1 MRLVITENW
10 GNELRLVRIADL
22 RHCLIEAFERLE
34 LPRED
39 AEQVAEVLLDSE
51 LRGHESH
58 GVHLIGI
65 LADAYRSGM
74 NPQPS
79 IRVLRETEGAL
90 LLEGDH
96 SYVVGAIRGMSWCIE
111 RARERKGMAVAGVRS
126 SQPIV
131 LGFYARMAAEAGLI
145 GFACANA
152 IPMVAPPGGRTPT
165 FGTNP
170 FAYAIPAGRHPP
182 VVLDVATTTGA
193 AFKVR
198 LAAQRSRPVP
208 EGMILDRE
216 GRPTTDPNEFVLG
229 GLMAPLGSPA
239 APHKGFGLALLIDAL
254 AGVLTGAAF
263 ARDFPSEPATAGNAT
278 FWALDVEAFLPR
290 EEFLARM
297 EDQIDHVKA
306 GERLAGI
313 DELFVP
319 GERGHRRYHKLTTR
333 GTVPLS
339 ATTWDALTNVC
350 ASLSISPPPTL
361 APEPRRTDGRLA

>member
-1 MRLVITENW
+1 VAIAENR
-10 GNELRLVRIADL
+10 GNEMRLVRIDDL
-22 RHCLIEAFERLE
+22 RHCLIAAFERLE
-34 LPRED
+34 LPLED

-58 GVHLIGI
+58 GVHLLGF
-65 LADAYRSGM
+65 LADAYRGGM
-74 NPQPS
+74 NPRPRL
-79 IRVLRETEGAL
+79 RVLRETEGAL
-90 LLEGDH
+90 LLDGDRSH
-96 SYVVGAIRGMSWCIE
+96 VVGAVRAMRWCIE
-111 RARERKGMAVAGVRS
+111 RARERKGMALAGVRN
-126 SQPIV
+126 SQPIA

-198 LAAQRSRPVP
+198 LAAQRNRPVP
-208 EGMILDRE
+208 ESMILDHE
-216 GRPTTDPNEFVLG
+216 GRPTTDPNEFFRG

-239 APHKGFGLALLIDAL
+239 APHKGFGLALVIDAL

-263 ARDFPSEPATAGNAT
+263 ARDLSGEPATAGNAT

-297 EDQIDHVKA
+297 EAQIDQVKA
-306 GERLAGI
+306 GERLAGV

-319 GERGHRRYHKLTTR
+319 GERGHRRYRELTPR
-333 GTVPLS
+333 GIAQLS
-339 ATTWDALTNVC
+339 VATWDALTKAC
-350 ASLSISPPPTL
+350 ASLTISPPPTL
-361 APEPRRTDGRLA
+361 AVEPQRTDSGLP